1 MNLACFSV
9 VMANISIWQLSQ
21 YIGNRKRCAIEGQ
34 AVLDAGHLI
43 SCGVINEEG
52 EVAIKALC
60 VRSSSVQDSPH
71 ELHAVLARRHFRCN
85 ARAKQGYQLSETC
98 KRCIALLT
106 HIHQ

>member
-1 MNLACFSV
+1 
-9 VMANISIWQLSQ
+9 MANISIWQLSQ

-43 SCGVINEEG
+43 SCGVINEKEG

-71 ELHAVLARRHFRCN
+71 ELHAVVGKDAFSVKCSCK
-85 ARAKQGYQLSETC
+85 AGLSETC
-98 KRCIALLT
+98 KHCIALLT
-106 HIHQ
+106 HIHK